1 MTRLPVALL
10 PSDAQNTEMDGDV
23 TNTVIASA
31 AKQSS
36 ATKQDWIA
44 SSLRSSQ

>member
-1 MTRLPVALL
+1 MKRLPVVL
-10 PSDAQNTEMDGDV
+10 SRRDAQNTEMEGDV
-23 TNTVIASA
+23 TNTVIASV